1 MTTVERTGDP
11 SRRHATARA
20 AERWRV
26 DSRSAPHTAGLWE
39 DVLAETHAAFDVR
52 LPAAQPFA
60 GAVRRHRLGEL
71 SLVDCRS
78 MPFVG
83 VRGPAVLHDDSYD
96 LVGVQMVLRGRER
109 AWSAG
114 REVLLGKGDI
124 TIWDGSRAGR
134 IEIVEPFAKR
144 TLVLPRALMHRTCP
158 RLGNVDRGFT
168 VPESAAARLL
178 ARYLDALAEELPLM
192 DEPTATVAV
201 DVVLDLLRA
210 AVEPHMPATRTAR
223 KEALQARA
231 RRYIRAHLR
240 DPGLGPVSIAAALA
254 VSVRTLHGAFADS
267 GESVAALIRSVR
279 LARCR
284 EDLESGTGD
293 SISEIAY
300 RWGFSE
306 PTHFSHAFRR
316 EFGMTPREARAAA
329 VGRG

>member
-1 MTTVERTGDP
+1 MTAVEPTTERAP
-11 SRRHATARA
+11 KRAAQRA

-26 DSRSAPHTAGLWE
+26 DSRSGPRTAGLWE
-39 DVLAETHAAFDVR
+39 EALAHTHAAFDVR
-52 LPAAQPFA
+52 LPSDDPFA
-60 GAVRRHRLGEL
+60 GVVRRHRLGRL
-71 SLVDCRS
+71 SLVDCRTT
-78 MPFVG
+78 PFVG
-83 VRGPAVLHDDSYD
+83 SRGPAVLHDDAHD
-96 LVGVQMVLRGRER
+96 QVGVQMVLRGRER

-114 REVLLGKGDI
+114 REVLLGAGDI
-124 TIWDGSRAGR
+124 TIWDGARPGG

-144 TLVLPRALMHRTCP
+144 TLVLPRAVMHRACP

-168 VPESAAARLL
+168 VPESAATRLL

-192 DEPTATVAV
+192 DESTAGVAV

-223 KEALQARA
+223 REALRARA
-231 RRYIRAHLR
+231 RRYIRANLR
-240 DPGLGPVSIAAALA
+240 DPELGPLTIAAALA

-267 GESVAALIRSVR
+267 GDSVAALIRSAR

-284 EDLESGTGD
+284 EDLVSGTGD

-316 EFGMTPREARAAA
+316 EFGITPREARAAA
-329 VGRG
+329 AGR